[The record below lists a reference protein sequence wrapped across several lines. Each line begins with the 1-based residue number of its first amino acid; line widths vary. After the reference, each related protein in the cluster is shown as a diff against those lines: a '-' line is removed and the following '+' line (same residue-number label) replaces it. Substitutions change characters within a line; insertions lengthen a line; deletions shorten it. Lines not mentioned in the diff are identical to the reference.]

1 MNKNTHINIIN
12 SNNSMLDLCR
22 PQKKHGIPTRVNNQG
37 TLSSL
42 FTFLCVMQSLI
53 LVIMDK
59 YGSPYIVPVPL
70 NPDVLEISKQS
81 ARNESARKESAR
93 K

>member
-1 MNKNTHINIIN
+1 MINN
-12 SNNSMLDLCR
+12 NNSMLDFCR
-22 PQKKHGIPTRVNNQG
+22 SQEKKHGIPRSVNNQK

-70 NPDVLEISKQS
+70 NPECIGNLKAEC
-81 ARNESARKESAR
+81 
-93 K
+93 

>member
-1 MNKNTHINIIN
+1 
-12 SNNSMLDLCR
+12 MLDLCR
-22 PQKKHGIPTRVNNQG
+22 PQEKKHGIPTRVNNQG

-59 YGSPYIVPVPL
+59 YGSPYIVPIPL

-81 ARNESARKESAR
+81 VNRKC
-93 K
+93 

>member
-1 MNKNTHINIIN
+1 MFN
-12 SNNSMLDLCR
+12 LCR
-22 PQKKHGIPTRVNNQG
+22 SQRKHSIPRRVNNQG

-70 NPDVLEISKQS
+70 NPDDLLEISKQS
-81 ARNESARKESAR
+81 VTRKCLKIR
-93 K
+93 TVGFVPTVVVMKYT